1 MVGSLIPINGRR
13 RSRWLNRDAV
23 VRVRP
28 APLPLSPFTARR
40 IRPGTSAVVPLVHGP
55 LPLVT
60 GGTTWWLAEELLPHV
75 LSFIVE
81 VGENLRS
88 LRAVCRA
95 FNTATRLPQCY
106 QGSHVYLSSGACKAV
121 DPEAH
126 WMKVLELPLEQAAS
140 ITVGTL
146 GVSVRHLELLSDT
159 FGTDKVVR
167 HMTGFAREVHSPNI
181 EWVDDHTVRRKDEHD
196 PFLAIVLGNAP
207 LRRLA
212 CGDYYF
218 AFRIA
223 KTSRRHFGGGV
234 TIALTIN
241 PPLQSIPEKLRGPDV
256 TLAIVQ
262 KGEVFVYGEKIE
274 TRFLYWNASSL
285 KEGDV
290 VGLRIDREGSVTLY
304 RNDRIVPTT
313 APLQIADLGVPPQQL
328 LPGVDQPS
336 IYAMLHVKAN
346 TTAVTLLP
354 DHEPPHDDKFWLSE
368 GHVFSGSLRSKSMKF
383 QSNSI
388 IAFIIGS
395 CSVTAEKLESTAG
408 TAPRQAS
415 VVGSEFQVENNAGS
429 DGQDD
434 IHAPYKLII
443 TTEPNSGGV
452 RRLASIEDH
461 VRRLNNR
468 TLSSQF
474 TTLLNSI
481 RSTKVLEKMS
491 LEVLTLRDTSSYTP
505 AEMCELFMEIQRE
518 VHGDDDGVFCGPDEI
533 VYADAT
539 IPNDP
544 SYNLQYHHALI
555 NAPQAWDVTTGDRSL
570 VVALIDSGIDYSHPD
585 LANNIWTNPG
595 EIPNDGIDNDGNG
608 YIDDVNGWD
617 FHGDDAN
624 PMDAYGH
631 GTHVGG
637 ILAAEGNNNRGV
649 AGVAWKVSVAPLRF
663 LNEKGQG
670 YLSNALEAIDY
681 AITMN
686 IRMSVNSWSCTGC
699 SVPTLETAVQRAGEA
714 GHLFIASAGN
724 KKNDND
730 ATPTIPCGFNLDNII
745 CVAATDANDVLLSNS
760 NYGATTVD
768 LAAPGGSIYSTKP

>member
-1 MVGSLIPINGRR
+1 MPPTGIITLDRILKITGQFDPLTVTILELAEQGLEEIDRSIGLCENTIWLDLSGNRISRGLDVLRRLSCLAYLDLSNNRLSEVKNAALAGKVSDLAGFSGCSHLENISLRR
-13 RSRWLNRDAV
+13 C
-23 VRVRP
+23 
-28 APLPLSPFTARR
+28 PLVEQVSFATLASNLK
-40 IRPGTSAVVPLVHGP
+40 AVVPSLRRLNGVNIVEVDKMPLDAAPEASGSSQATDEYLAKTRLELSRPWIDDAVNELRSRRFESKNMRMIDELLCAGEARPRMPSPGAFDEAKVAGSMTSAGLYDDRCENTRGRLSLHREVASLSTEDLLSSLCLELLGPRAKAELVGHARALLHREIDNFDGREPDTHKWEKAFP
-55 LPLVT
+55 LAESRCGRTSSSSTVT
-60 GGTTWWLAEELLPHV
+60 SLAIHSAEDTARDVCSGTTWWLAEELLPHV

-88 LRAVCRA
+88 IRAVCRA

-146 GVSVRHLELLSDT
+146 GVPVHHLELLSDT

-167 HMTGFAREVHSPNI
+167 HMTGFAREVHSANI
-181 EWVDDHTVRRKDEHD
+181 EWVDEHTVRRKDEHD

-290 VGLRIDREGSVTLY
+290 VGLRIDWEGTITLY

-368 GHVFSGSLRSKSMKF
+368 G
-383 QSNSI
+383 
-388 IAFIIGS
+388 
-395 CSVTAEKLESTAG
+395 
-408 TAPRQAS
+408 
-415 VVGSEFQVENNAGS
+415 
-429 DGQDD
+429 
-434 IHAPYKLII
+434 
-443 TTEPNSGGV
+443 
-452 RRLASIEDH
+452 
-461 VRRLNNR
+461 
-468 TLSSQF
+468 
-474 TTLLNSI
+474 
-481 RSTKVLEKMS
+481 
-491 LEVLTLRDTSSYTP
+491 
-505 AEMCELFMEIQRE
+505 
-518 VHGDDDGVFCGPDEI
+518 
-533 VYADAT
+533 
-539 IPNDP
+539 
-544 SYNLQYHHALI
+544 
-555 NAPQAWDVTTGDRSL
+555 
-570 VVALIDSGIDYSHPD
+570 
-585 LANNIWTNPG
+585 
-595 EIPNDGIDNDGNG
+595 
-608 YIDDVNGWD
+608 
-617 FHGDDAN
+617 
-624 PMDAYGH
+624 
-631 GTHVGG
+631 
-637 ILAAEGNNNRGV
+637 
-649 AGVAWKVSVAPLRF
+649 
-663 LNEKGQG
+663 
-670 YLSNALEAIDY
+670 
-681 AITMN
+681 
-686 IRMSVNSWSCTGC
+686 
-699 SVPTLETAVQRAGEA
+699 
-714 GHLFIASAGN
+714 
-724 KKNDND
+724 
-730 ATPTIPCGFNLDNII
+730 
-745 CVAATDANDVLLSNS
+745 
-760 NYGATTVD
+760 
-768 LAAPGGSIYSTKP
+768 